1 MLMHGLNISMNKYTA
16 ANFDCSKNK
25 IYMIQQECYAGE
37 VCTAGY
43 PVSVT
48 DASHLPESGYK
59 SE

>member
-1 MLMHGLNISMNKYTA
+1 MNKYTA